1 MNTLNYNSQ
10 ESLKKY
16 IERIEHLEEEKKSIS
31 SDIKEVYLAS
41 KAEGFDTSIMKKIV
55 AMRRKDSQQI
65 EEEQSL
71 IDVYMHAIS

>member
-16 IERIEHLEEEKKSIS
+16 IERIERLEEEKKAIAQ
-31 SDIKEVYLAS
+31 DVKEIYAAS

-55 AMRRKDSQQI
+55 AMRRKDSQEI

-71 IDVYMHAIS
+71 IEVYMHAIS